1 MSLVRANYGN
11 ETNGFYA
18 DETNGRPR
26 GAEIAHVRMNE
37 ASPVQSDNESKA
49 NFAPGWYVA
58 AASADVT
65 SRPMSFLL
73 NGLPLVTFRDS
84 NGRGAALLD
93 RCAHRNAPL
102 SAGRVIEGNIRCH
115 YHGWEFDG
123 SGTCK
128 AVPGLCGEPE
138 HPGRRVP
145 SFACR
150 DSQGWL
156 WVYSEPNVTPEHEPY
171 EIPCADQ
178 PGYLTIRERLEM
190 PGPLD
195 AVAENALDVPHTA
208 FVHAGLFRKNQDRK
222 AIEVVIRSVEG
233 GVEAQFIGEQRP
245 EGLAGRILAP
255 QGGEVFHWDRFL
267 LPCIAQ
273 VEYRLSDRSHIIATT
288 ALTPRTPTVTDLF
301 ATVAVKAPIPNLV
314 LRSVFRPVAMRI
326 LRQDMEILRR
336 QTEQV
341 ARFGGEDFASTEID
355 VLGLRIKKLLR
366 EAASGRVSGPQDE
379 RQIKMLV

>member
-1 MSLVRANYGN
+1 MSEPSQLQPDDKPSTG
-11 ETNGFYA
+11 
-18 DETNGRPR
+18 
-26 GAEIAHVRMNE
+26 I
-37 ASPVQSDNESKA
+37 
-49 NFAPGWYVA
+49 APGWYVV
-58 AASADVT
+58 AASRDVESKPT
-65 SRPMSFLL
+65 PFLL
-73 NGLPLVTFRDS
+73 NELPLVTFRDS
-84 NGRGAALLD
+84 NGQGVVLLD

-102 SAGRVIEGNIRCH
+102 SAGRVIGENIRCH

-123 SGTCK
+123 AGTCK
-128 AVPGLCGEPE
+128 AVPGLCGEPD

-156 WVYSEPNVTPEHEPY
+156 WVYSEANVTPERGPY
-171 EIPCADQ
+171 EIRCADQ

-208 FVHAGLFRKNQDRK
+208 FVHAGLFRKNKGRRPID
-222 AIEVVIRSVEG
+222 VVVRSLDD
-233 GVEAQFIGEQRP
+233 GVEAEFIGEERP
-245 EGLAGRILAP
+245 EGVAGRILAP
-255 QGGEVFHWDRFL
+255 QGGEVFHWDRFI

-288 ALTPRTPTVTDLF
+288 ALTPRTPTVTDMF
-301 ATVAVKAPIPNLV
+301 ATVAVKAPIPNV
-314 LRSVFRPVAMRI
+314 ILRTVFRPVAMRI

-341 ARFGGEDFASTEID
+341 SRFGAENFASTEID

-366 EAASGRVSGPQDE
+366 EAVSGRASSPQDE
-379 RQIKMLV
+379 RRIKMLV